1 MDENIM
7 RVVNPRHYLKLDM
20 GGFRICRINWV
31 STLAASALLWSMI
44 GWCIDKENSSLEAL
58 LNGQAWV
65 TQNFT
70 WLYIGTQDVWTV
82 FLIYLVFSKAR
93 VLVKRARAPASASDY
108 VLTAAFRTPPLLRA
122 AIARAERAVRRHQ
135 ARQG

>member
-7 RVVNPRHYLKLDM
+7 RVVNPRHYRKLDM

-82 FLIYLVFSKAR
+82 FLIYLVFSKVR
-93 VLVKRARAPASASDY
+93 SVVVRARARSGG
-108 VLTAAFRTPPLLRA
+108 
-122 AIARAERAVRRHQ
+122 VRE
-135 ARQG
+135 

>member
-1 MDENIM
+1 MTASHVRVPCARAQEDWTKDENIM

-31 STLAASALLWSMI
+31 STLAASALLWSMV

-82 FLIYLVFSKAR
+82 FLIYLVFSKVR
-93 VLVKRARAPASASDY
+93 SVVVRARARSGG
-108 VLTAAFRTPPLLRA
+108 
-122 AIARAERAVRRHQ
+122 VRE
-135 ARQG
+135 